1 MTSTLKI
8 LIIDDNEPSAK
19 TLGWMM
25 ELIGHDARLAFDGS
39 AGIEA
44 AKEYKPDVVLLD
56 IGLPII
62 NGYEACSIMRKDA
75 MFSNTI
81 FIAQTGWGQEE
92 HRQRSKEAGFD
103 FHLVKPIQLE
113 QLRELLEPISQK
125 MNRAAN

>member
-1 MTSTLKI
+1 MTSPLKI

-125 MNRAAN
+125 MNRAAS